1 MKTIWC
7 NGTFDVLHYGH
18 FKLLEYASSLGTLNV
33 GIDSDRRVK
42 EKKGIDRPFHSL
54 NQRREILEGLRF
66 VNKVYEFDSD
76 DELTSII
83 QSISP
88 DVMVIGSDYTD
99 KKIIGSEYIKQIV
112 YFSRLENLST
122 TNILNKWETINQ

>member
-18 FKLLEYASSLGTLNV
+18 FKLLEYASSLGTLSV
-33 GIDSDRRVK
+33 GIDSDRRIK
-42 EKKGIDRPFHSL
+42 EKKGADRPFH
-54 NQRREILEGLRF
+54 NIIQRREILEGLRF

-76 DELTSII
+76 EELTAII
-83 QSISP
+83 KSISP
-88 DVMVIGSDYTD
+88 DIMVIGSDYTN
-99 KKIIGSEYIKQIV
+99 KKIIGNQYIKQIF
-112 YFSRLENLST
+112 YFDRLENLST